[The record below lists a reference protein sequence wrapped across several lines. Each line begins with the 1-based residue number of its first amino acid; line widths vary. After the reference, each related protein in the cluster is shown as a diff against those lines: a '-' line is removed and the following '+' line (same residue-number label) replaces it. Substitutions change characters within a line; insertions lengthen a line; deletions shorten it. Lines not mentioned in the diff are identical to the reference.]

1 MGHDE
6 MLKRKDTF
14 EEDLQALWMGL
25 EGAKN
30 PSGMLM
36 LKVKDMRQG
45 IFRGMSALK
54 GKIHEWAKRNRLDT
68 QAAVKLAEVL
78 DAREDPDGDMAKL
91 EKHME
96 RSNKPSSLIMMMLKD
111 LREGKPVEEPRHAAA
126 IGSRIHEKEVK
137 KHDKRRSSSRGK
149 KRHRC
154 RSRSRSRDRRD
165 RRDRKDR
172 SRDRDRKRKE

>member
-14 EEDLQALWMGL
+14 EEDLQALWVGL

-36 LKVKDMRQG
+36 LKIKDMRQG

-54 GKIHEWAKRNRLDT
+54 GKIHDWAKKHRLDT

-78 DAREDPDGDMAKL
+78 DAREDPDGDMEKL
-91 EKHME
+91 GRHME
-96 RSNKPSSLIMMMLKD
+96 RSNKPSSLVMIMLKD
-111 LREGKPVEEPRHAAA
+111 LRDGKPVPEPKHAAA
-126 IGSRIHEKEVK
+126 IGSLVHQSELK
-137 KHDKRRSSSRGK
+137 KAEQHRPRSRSRG
-149 KRHRC
+149 RRQ
-154 RSRSRSRDRRD
+154 RTRSRSRDRR
-165 RRDRKDR
+165 REK
-172 SRDRDRKRKE
+172 SIDRDRKRRDKD